1 MYLTDN
7 DKSPLKWRFPD
18 GTKLAAKSYLV
29 VWADEHSKA
38 TPGLHANFKLS
49 SKGEVVYLVDSDQRG
64 NAVIDY
70 VKFDA
75 QIDDIAFGRLAN
87 QADKW
92 QPLVPTP
99 GAANRAGE

>member
-1 MYLTDN
+1 M
-7 DKSPLKWRFPD
+7 P
-18 GTKLAAKSYLV
+18 AKSYLV
-29 VWADEHSKA
+29 VWADEDGRA

-70 VKFDA
+70 VKFEA
-75 QIDDIAFGRLAN
+75 QRDDISFGSLVGEST
-87 QADKW
+87 K

-99 GAANRAGE
+99 AAANRASE